1 MKINK
6 NVINVLI
13 IAAIAAVVA
22 IVPGGGSAASFV
34 KTAVSLGF
42 LAALAWVL
50 YRLYREHRTTLYGL
64 GDRRRALVYIAAG
77 IVTVTFTA
85 THRLWATGFGTV
97 VWIVLVAAAVYTVFA
112 VFRSAQRY

>member
-1 MKINK
+1 VKLNT
-6 NVINVLI
+6 NVRNVLI

-34 KTAVSLGF
+34 GAAVSLAF

-50 YRLYREHRTTLYGL
+50 YRLYREHRNTLYGL

-77 IVTVTFTA
+77 IVIVTLTA
-85 THRLWATGFGTV
+85 SHRLWNTGFGTV
-97 VWIVLVAAAVYTVFA
+97 VWIVLLAAAVYAVFA
-112 VFRSAQRY
+112 VFRSTRRY

>member
-1 MKINK
+1 VKLNN
-6 NVINVLI
+6 NVRNVLI

-34 KTAVSLGF
+34 GQVVSLGF
-42 LAALAWVL
+42 LGALAWVL
-50 YRLYREHRTTLYGL
+50 LRLYREHHGTLDGL

-97 VWIVLVAAAVYTVFA
+97 VWILLVAAAVYTVFA
-112 VFRSAQRY
+112 VFRSTRRY